1 MRIFAGVF
9 KYDICIRKQEGKAVK
24 KKKIIKKLLYSF
36 RPRKVYSNQILCLTD
51 ILEFFYHFIYSL

>member
-24 KKKIIKKLLYSF
+24 KKKIIKSYYIALAPERYI
-36 RPRKVYSNQILCLTD
+36 VT
-51 ILEFFYHFIYSL
+51 